1 MAGFWVGIR
10 GDLTAAQ
17 REALKTAGIVVDD
30 LRLISAGYGTPPQ
43 WETMRTCV
51 HIPAV
56 NESEAKTEVARTLG
70 LEAGD
75 LLAFS
80 AEVFRWRTGLTDLR
94 EEPATMA
101 EDLIWAPGRP
111 GGEPNA

>member
-10 GDLTAAQ
+10 GDLTAEQ
-17 REALKTAGIVVDD
+17 REALKAAGIVVDD

-51 HIPAV
+51 HVPAV
-56 NESEAKTEVARTLG
+56 DEAEAKTEVARTLG
-70 LEAGD
+70 VEAGD

-80 AEVFRWRTGLTDLR
+80 AAVFRWRTGLTDLR

>member
-1 MAGFWVGIR
+1 MAGFWVGIK
-10 GDLTAAQ
+10 GDLTAER
-17 REALKTAGIVVDD
+17 REALKTGGIVVDD

-51 HIPAV
+51 HVPAV
-56 NESEAKTEVARTLG
+56 DEAGARTEVARALG
-70 LEAGD
+70 VDAGD

>member
-1 MAGFWVGIR
+1 MAGFWVGIT
-10 GDLTAAQ
+10 GDLTAER
-17 REALKTAGIVVDD
+17 REALKAAGIVVDD

-51 HIPAV
+51 HVPAV
-56 NESEAKTEVARTLG
+56 DEAGARTEVARALG
-70 LEAGD
+70 VDAGD

-101 EDLIWAPGRP
+101 EDLIWAPGGS